1 LAQNTVL
8 KKPTRVQQAQ
18 GRLDIAVE
26 RLEAAVR
33 RRADA
38 AAMAG
43 AEPDQRITPLQAEVA
58 DLQARNRQLKD
69 INSQVAGRIDGVIA
83 NLKTTLEG

>member
-18 GRLDIAVE
+18 GSLDIAVA

-38 AAMAG
+38 AGAG
-43 AEPDQRITPLQAEVA
+43 AEPDQRITQLQAEVD
-58 DLQARNRQLKD
+58 DLQARNRQLKE
-69 INSQVAGRIDGVIA
+69 INAQVSGRIDGVIA